1 VEELQIQG
9 DDRSIQE
16 AVAALHKLCCAIIW
30 NKKHPER
37 LTMQELLLKPT
48 PALKK
53 VSSYLRALLEVLAL
67 LVEGSCFHSRKL
79 DAALGLCSLGLLL

>member
-1 VEELQIQG
+1 MEELVRQG

-30 NKKHPER
+30 NKKHPKG
-37 LTMQELLLKPT
+37 LTLEEMHELLLKPT

-53 VSSYLRALLEVLAL
+53 VSSYLCAVSEVLAL
-67 LVEGSCFHSRKL
+67 LVEGSRF
-79 DAALGLCSLGLLL
+79 SLPQG